1 MDVLDKISEYA
12 SGHTK
17 SQRKISNFILKNFD
31 NIASMTAE
39 KIAEAV
45 GVSSSTVVRYATELG
60 YKGYPELK
68 RALSEAQRIKL
79 TAVQR
84 IHAAASL
91 HSEKDILKNLMGND
105 IERLRTTLEEI
116 DGDDFKSFVDSI
128 IAAESVYISGMRTS
142 TFLADILG
150 FYLNYLRPNVSVIH
164 EKEAATVYEQMFH
177 IGNNDLF
184 IGISFPRYSAFA
196 RSTMEFAKAQGAKV
210 LAITDCSSSPLY
222 ELAELT
228 LFARSEMAS
237 FLDSLVAP
245 LSLVN
250 ALVVAVGARCPEKTF
265 RIFEALENVWD
276 KYKIY
281 EKK

>member
-1 MDVLDKISEYA
+1 MDVLDRISEYA

-17 SQRKISNFILKNFD
+17 SQRKISNYILKNFD
-31 NIASMTAE
+31 NAASMTAE

-84 IHAAASL
+84 IHAAAALNSDKEIFNYVL
-91 HSEKDILKNLMGND
+91 GND

-116 DGDDFKSFVDSI
+116 DGECFKSFVDSI
-128 IAAESVYISGMRTS
+128 IDAASVYISGMRTS

-150 FYLNYLRPNVSVIH
+150 FYLNYLRPNVRVIH
-164 EKEAATVYEQMFH
+164 ENKVATVYEQMFH
-177 IGNNDLF
+177 IGKKDVF
-184 IGISFPRYSAFA
+184 VGISFPRYSAFA
-196 RSTMEFAKAQGAKV
+196 RSAMEYAKSKGAKV
-210 LAITDCSSSPLY
+210 IAITDCSASPLY
-222 ELAELT
+222 EIAELS

-250 ALVVAVGARCPEKTF
+250 ALVVAVGARYPEKTSKA
-265 RIFEALENVWD
+265 FETLENVWD
-276 KYKIY
+276 KYKVY